1 MYELLYSHYRKRLK
15 DTASDLTSVK
25 KQIYLLGSLRLCSF
39 IATIGF
45 AIFLRAQGSGT
56 VFLVLLS
63 GIVLFL
69 ALLRKYNCLQK
80 RKHYLE
86 TSIRCDENELKG
98 LDYDFSA
105 FDGAAEKID
114 ASHPFS
120 LDLDIFGTQSLFQ
133 SINRTCTNYG
143 KKILTGWFENPLQ
156 AATPI
161 QNRQE
166 AVKELKDKDVFLH
179 HYRILGIT
187 NPGNESDY
195 KEIEDFVHSPDYFTS
210 RKTRKIFAFL
220 LPVLWIILIGGAV
233 LNLWS
238 FPVLSIAY
246 IAALLFSEIPAQK
259 INRLQCTV
267 GKKIAILHA
276 CSGLIETIENEKF
289 QSQTLTKLHS
299 YFFKDNQKASSRFK
313 KLVQLAGELE
323 QRSNLLIHL
332 FLNPLLLW
340 DIRKSIQIEEWKEK
354 NGKDLILWIKVLGEF
369 DAYCSLGIFSFNHPD
384 AVFPAF
390 TDTYFEIKGKALRH
404 PLMNRE
410 TFVKNDIHIEKHPF
424 FRIITGANM
433 AGKST
438 YLRTVGVNF
447 VLACIGSPVC
457 AESLTLYPA
466 SLVTSLRTSDS
477 LLENESYFFAELKR
491 LKMIIDRLQA
501 GEKLFIVL
509 DEILKGTNSAD
520 KQKGSLALIQQF
532 VRLQSCGIIATHDLH
547 LGSLEKEFPSNI
559 KNYCFEA
566 DIENDKLTFSYRQR
580 EGIAQNMNACFLMQQ
595 MGITLLPASSS
606 RASAT
611 HNS

>member
-1 MYELLYSHYRKRLK
+1 MYELVYSYYRKRLK
-15 DTASDLTSVK
+15 ETASALISVK
-25 KQIYLLGSLRLCSF
+25 KQIYLLGSLRLCFF

-45 AIFLRAQGSGT
+45 AIFLRAQGTGI
-56 VFLVLLS
+56 VLLILLS
-63 GIVLFL
+63 GIVVFL
-69 ALLRKYNCLQK
+69 ALLRQYNCLQK

-114 ASHPFS
+114 TSHPFS
-120 LDLDIFGTQSLFQ
+120 LDLDIFGNQSLFQ

-143 KKILTGWFENPLQ
+143 KKILTDWFENPLQ
-156 AATPI
+156 TTAHI

-166 AVKELKDKDVFLH
+166 AVKELNDKDAFLH
-179 HYRILGIT
+179 HYRVLGIT
-187 NPGNESDY
+187 KPGDKSDY
-195 KEIEDFVHSPDYFTS
+195 KEIEDFVHSPDYITS
-210 RKTRKIFAFL
+210 RKTRKMLAFL
-220 LPVLWIILIGGAV
+220 LPGLWIILIGGAV

-238 FPVLSIAY
+238 FPALSIAY

-259 INRLQCTV
+259 INCLQCAV
-267 GKKIAILHA
+267 GKKVAILHA
-276 CSGLIETIENEKF
+276 YSKLIETIENERF
-289 QSQTLTKLHS
+289 QSQALTKLHS

-313 KLVQLAGELE
+313 QLVQLAGELE

-354 NGKDLILWIKVLGEF
+354 NGKDLILWIKTLGEF

-384 AVFPAF
+384 AVFPTFIDA
-390 TDTYFEIKGKALRH
+390 YFEIKGKALRH

-424 FRIITGANM
+424 FMIITGANM

-438 YLRTVGVNF
+438 YLRTVGVNY

-547 LGSLEKEFPSNI
+547 LGRLEKEFPANI

-580 EGIAQNMNACFLMQQ
+580 EGVAQNMNACFLMQQ
-595 MGITLLPASSS
+595 MGITLQ
-606 RASAT
+606 
-611 HNS
+611 